1 MLVIHAGFMIVAFL
15 AMAFGIAIAMFMRG
29 RSWWLRVHRR
39 CETVALICVFLGL
52 AGALFMVSR
61 QGGAHFT
68 IPHAWLGLT
77 VVIAS
82 VCTYL
87 IGRLQMKTRESRM
100 RPLHRWAGR
109 VAVALLLL
117 NLLSGLSLIGILQ
130 I

>member
-29 RSWWLRVHRR
+29 RTWWLQVHRR

-52 AGALFMVSR
+52 AAALFMVSR
-61 QGGAHFT
+61 HGGPHLY
-68 IPHAWLGLT
+68 IPHAWLGLAAG
-77 VVIAS
+77 IALVS
-82 VCTYL
+82 TYL
-87 IGRLQMKTRESRM
+87 IGRLQMKTGRARM

-117 NLLSGLSLIGILQ
+117 NLLSGLSLIGILP